1 MRTETIMT
9 STLTEIIVLI
19 LAGIAGGNAV
29 GLAGGEFNLGTL
41 RNTLA
46 GAVAGGAGYFL
57 APFIP
62 PTVDINGN
70 PVLDDSIVNHLFTL
84 TWLGLALGGV
94 LIIFLG
100 FMKSEASRRRSPSR
114 DD

>member
-1 MRTETIMT
+1 MT

-19 LAGIAGGNAV
+19 LAGIAGGNA
-29 GLAGGEFNLGTL
+29 AGSAAKEFNLGTL

-57 APFIP
+57 QPFIP

-70 PVLDDSIVNHLFTL
+70 PVLDDSIVNHLL
-84 TWLGLALGGV
+84 ILALLGLALGGV
-94 LIIFLG
+94 LIIVLG
-100 FMKSEASRRRSPSR
+100 FMKSEACRRR
-114 DD
+114 